1 MYQISAIE
9 QQVIHVLVLPYLTI
23 HNRLEQ
29 QLLRITN
36 QFRRNQR
43 RAYRRKRIE
52 SFGKPPLRNASCE
65 FRVALQFSRGHI
77 VATRVCSDVV

>member
-23 HNRLEQ
+23 HNRL
-29 QLLRITN
+29 
-36 QFRRNQR
+36 FRRNQR